1 MSSVSP
7 QFKASRFISPKFW
20 PTWLVLGLMWLTAQL
35 PFAWQLQIGS
45 ALGRLMY
52 AISKR
57 RRHIAATNIAL
68 AFPELSSKEQS
79 RLVKANFRSSGIALI
94 EVGLSWWGNPKTLNN
109 ISRIEGLEHIQH
121 ALEAGKGVIM
131 LGGHF
136 TPIIIS
142 GRLLAMKLLFN
153 IVIQKSHNV
162 LFESMMS
169 HYRKQQYQGLIDTT
183 DMRGLLKSL
192 RNNQVVWYAPDQ
204 DFGNRQS
211 VFAQFMGI
219 NTITLTT
226 TARLAK
232 TTGAA
237 VVYIDFERLPN
248 AQGYQLTLHPA
259 LQNFP
264 SGDDEK
270 DARRVN
276 ALIEKHVHE
285 VPGQYLWIHRRFKTR
300 PPGELGFYG
309 YADSERNKRNTKEAA
324 KSNNK

>member
-1 MSSVSP
+1 MNAVPTQFRVS
-7 QFKASRFISPKFW
+7 QFIGPKFW
-20 PTWLVLGLMWLTAQL
+20 PTWFVLGLMWLTAQL
-35 PFAWQLQIGS
+35 PFAWQLRIG
-45 ALGRLMY
+45 AMLGRAMY
-52 AISKR
+52 MLSKR

-68 AFPELSSKEQS
+68 AFPNRSSKEQKI
-79 RLVKANFRSSGIALI
+79 LLKANFRSTGIALI
-94 EVGLSWWGNPKTLNN
+94 EVGLAWWGSQKRLRRLVHT
-109 ISRIEGLEHIQH
+109 EGLEHIQQ
-121 ALEAGKGVIM
+121 ALELGKGVIM

-136 TPIIIS
+136 TTLIIS
-142 GRLLAMKLLFN
+142 GRLLAMELPFN
-153 IVIQKSHNV
+153 IVIKKSHNK
-162 LFESMMS
+162 LFEAMMS

-183 DMRGLLKSL
+183 DMRSLLKTL
-192 RNNQVVWYAPDQ
+192 RNNKVCWYAPDQ

-219 NTITLTT
+219 NTVTLTT

-232 TTGAA
+232 TTGAS

-259 LQNFP
+259 LQDFP
-264 SGDDEK
+264 SGDDIK

-285 VPGQYLWIHRRFKTR
+285 APDQYLWIHRRFKTR

-309 YADSERNKRNTKEAA
+309 YADSERNKRNAEEAA
-324 KSNNK
+324 KTNNV